1 MQKSILFIY
10 AACEQLEIE
19 FLRRVSFTVAL
30 KSMKYL
36 GINLRKCVHCLYATN
51 DETLMQ
57 KPKGVNKRRDTPC
70 S

>member
-1 MQKSILFIY
+1 M
-10 AACEQLEIE
+10 EIE

>member
-1 MQKSILFIY
+1 MFIY

-19 FLRRVSFTVAL
+19 FLRIPFTVAL
-30 KSMKYL
+30 RSMKYL

-51 DETLMQ
+51 DETLMH
-57 KPKGVNKRRDTPC
+57 KLIGVNERTDIPC